1 MKYGKYDSQN
11 HLLNNYHYRF
21 GNKRITVRI
30 PLPLFFRIEILSR
43 ETIGSTSALAII
55 NACVIEYRKSKTTR
69 MSSSVLLQRAITKL
83 APGTELFQGDEVDK
97 LNHKDASKAIARI
110 LKDISGEVSTEHY
123 DNITEEKQ
131 IKAFDQDSGEQFV
144 RLKSLNE
151 YLKQALIDE
160 NVVEADESLEYF
172 GFD

>member
-1 MKYGKYDSQN
+1 M
-11 HLLNNYHYRF
+11 
-21 GNKRITVRI
+21 
-30 PLPLFFRIEILSR
+30 
-43 ETIGSTSALAII
+43 
-55 NACVIEYRKSKTTR
+55 
-69 MSSSVLLQRAITKL
+69 
-83 APGTELFQGDEVDK
+83 DK

-131 IKAFDQDSGEQFV
+131 IKAFDEDSGEQFV
-144 RLKSLNE
+144 RLKSLKE